1 MHDRLKQFLT
11 MEGLSPAR
19 FAEVMGIQRSGISH
33 LLAGRNKPSFEFIQR
48 MMTAYPDIN
57 YEWLILG
64 KGRPYKSDRP
74 LPEKV
79 ENATLFTETEESDP
93 DLDADLLP
101 EDQPLESQNP
111 ASQLAENR
119 KFDEDSPRTLP
130 GISRK
135 IARIIVFYNDGTY
148 EEK

>member
-74 LPEKV
+74 LPEKA

-93 DLDADLLP
+93 DLEADLLP

-111 ASQLAENR
+111 A
-119 KFDEDSPRTLP
+119 
-130 GISRK
+130 
-135 IARIIVFYNDGTY
+135 
-148 EEK
+148 